1 MTTLIEKSILNE
13 RLEKS
18 RSGIYADTSENRRKH
33 RVGQKYGS
41 EKKEEEKPE
50 KTDPNKM
57 SPEQQLEA
65 INKVIAAINEGKLKL
80 PPEEINT
87 LVAKKTMAEEA
98 VKQAKGEKKPEE
110 KEESKKEATKPEAKS
125 EGKKEDKINQEPNT
139 YITPENSEGYVRNLN
154 KLLDVKGYFA
164 YATRT
169 GGIEIYKKGDRK
181 SLGNLKASIIATD
194 YISWGPNENLKDML
208 EPLIK
213 EALSSAPSILDKL
226 IDISVDFNKEDL
238 KSLDDKSLNELK
250 DKLREKYN
258 KEDKLERRAFK
269 RHGYFTANPE
279 SAKYNDRLRAV
290 ENEIKKRAESK
301 NEPEKNEK
309 PEPKQEASGK
319 ASDPIYQ
326 VQQKKKEASKRY
338 DSKREE
344 ARQKYDKEAD
354 EIRSEI
360 DKLYESDHPD
370 AAKKRK
376 ELWNTLKEKTNKYDA
391 ETTRLKDEYEAEY
404 KKLDEAED
412 KLYDQ
417 RQKEETSEEVKES
430 YTRVKFEDVPN
441 SGKVNLKK
449 YLSDK
454 VKRTADENLGILSKV
469 STENLKKMEAGL
481 VKEFNSQFGSLSKSR
496 RAEKLY
502 SIMKVKSELENRKQE
517 EIKKYQK
524 YTSSLD
530 DNTLL
535 SIGYD
540 LNEEIRKLSSR
551 GFSTLDQQE
560 EVLKKISELSVK
572 RQINEDEQ
580 RKRMDKL
587 NNLSDETRVN
597 KKGELAKRGN
607 ENQKTDKTKEEE
619 TSKNIKK
626 AVEEVSANFKNLADE
641 VDKNGWNMQYI
652 KYGDVD
658 SFNFDEK
665 DSTLTVYATG
675 KGYGNTAPTKTELT
689 QKDWDEYN
697 KTAKWVTNFRGERE
711 PVTTDA
717 HGAITIAK
725 ELKNKGIDVKKIVVV
740 KEYD

>member
-65 INKVIAAINEGKLKL
+65 INKVIAAVNEGKLKL

-125 EGKKEDKINQEPNT
+125 EGKQ
-139 YITPENSEGYVRNLN
+139 
-154 KLLDVKGYFA
+154 
-164 YATRT
+164 YAPM
-169 GGIEIYKKGDRK
+169 D
-181 SLGNLKASIIATD
+181 
-194 YISWGPNENLKDML
+194 
-208 EPLIK
+208 IK
-213 EALSSAPSILDKL
+213 EAKKELVGKKITFKEYFFDG
-226 IDISVDFNKEDL
+226 VD
-238 KSLDDKSLNELK
+238 SYK
-250 DKLREKYN
+250 DAE
-258 KEDKLERRAFK
+258 
-269 RHGYFTANPE
+269 G
-279 SAKYNDRLRAV
+279 
-290 ENEIKKRAESK
+290 EIKKVRLYGKEKQPIAEIDFPNGDGITISLEQLDKRKAMQYEIEFNDSK
-301 NEPEKNEK
+301 SE
-309 PEPKQEASGK
+309 EPKQEASGQASEADKDDLREARRKLSYLQDNEERLIKRDGKERYEERLKQAKDEVAELKGEEPQEETKSEPKKEESRGEKKTDK

-326 VQQKKKEASKRY
+326 VQQKKKEASKKY

-449 YLSDK
+449 YLSEK
-454 VKRTADENLGILSKV
+454 VRQGVDEKWSNIKNIP
-469 STENLKKMEAGL
+469 TDNLKKMEKGL
-481 VKEFNSQFGSLSKSR
+481 VNDLNKNFEAIKKSQ
-496 RAEKLY
+496 RAELLY
-502 SIMKVKSELENRKQE
+502 SIMKVKGELE
-517 EIKKYQK
+517 
-524 YTSSLD
+524 
-530 DNTLL
+530 
-535 SIGYD
+535 
-540 LNEEIRKLSSR
+540 
-551 GFSTLDQQE
+551 
-560 EVLKKISELSVK
+560 
-572 RQINEDEQ
+572 
-580 RKRMDKL
+580 
-587 NNLSDETRVN
+587 
-597 KKGELAKRGN
+597 KRGK
-607 ENQKTDKTKEEE
+607 ESQKKE
-619 TSKNIKK
+619 
-626 AVEEVSANFKNLADE
+626 
-641 VDKNGWNMQYI
+641 
-652 KYGDVD
+652 
-658 SFNFDEK
+658 
-665 DSTLTVYATG
+665 
-675 KGYGNTAPTKTELT
+675 
-689 QKDWDEYN
+689 
-697 KTAKWVTNFRGERE
+697 
-711 PVTTDA
+711 
-717 HGAITIAK
+717 
-725 ELKNKGIDVKKIVVV
+725 
-740 KEYD
+740 

>member
-18 RSGIYADTSENRRKH
+18 RSGTYSDTSENRRKH

-65 INKVIAAINEGKLKL
+65 INKVIAAVNEGKLKL

-125 EGKKEDKINQEPNT
+125 EGKQ
-139 YITPENSEGYVRNLN
+139 
-154 KLLDVKGYFA
+154 
-164 YATRT
+164 YAPM
-169 GGIEIYKKGDRK
+169 D
-181 SLGNLKASIIATD
+181 
-194 YISWGPNENLKDML
+194 
-208 EPLIK
+208 IK
-213 EALSSAPSILDKL
+213 EAKKELVGKKITFKEYFFDG
-226 IDISVDFNKEDL
+226 VD
-238 KSLDDKSLNELK
+238 SYK
-250 DKLREKYN
+250 DAE
-258 KEDKLERRAFK
+258 
-269 RHGYFTANPE
+269 G
-279 SAKYNDRLRAV
+279 
-290 ENEIKKRAESK
+290 EIKKVRLYGKEKQPIAEIDFPNGDGITISLEQLDKRKAMQYEIEFNDSK
-301 NEPEKNEK
+301 SE
-309 PEPKQEASGK
+309 EPKQEASGQASEADKEDLREARKKLAYLQDNEERLIKRDGKEKYEERLKQAKDEVAKLKGEEEPQEETKSEPKKEESRGEKKTDK

-326 VQQKKKEASKRY
+326 VQQKKKEASKKY

-449 YLSDK
+449 YLSEK
-454 VKRTADENLGILSKV
+454 VRQGVDEKWSNIKNIP
-469 STENLKKMEAGL
+469 TDNLKKMEKGL
-481 VKEFNSQFGSLSKSR
+481 VNDLNKNFEAIKKSQ
-496 RAEKLY
+496 RAELLY
-502 SIMKVKSELENRKQE
+502 SIMKVKGELE
-517 EIKKYQK
+517 
-524 YTSSLD
+524 
-530 DNTLL
+530 
-535 SIGYD
+535 
-540 LNEEIRKLSSR
+540 
-551 GFSTLDQQE
+551 
-560 EVLKKISELSVK
+560 
-572 RQINEDEQ
+572 
-580 RKRMDKL
+580 
-587 NNLSDETRVN
+587 
-597 KKGELAKRGN
+597 KRGK
-607 ENQKTDKTKEEE
+607 ESQKKE
-619 TSKNIKK
+619 
-626 AVEEVSANFKNLADE
+626 
-641 VDKNGWNMQYI
+641 
-652 KYGDVD
+652 
-658 SFNFDEK
+658 
-665 DSTLTVYATG
+665 
-675 KGYGNTAPTKTELT
+675 
-689 QKDWDEYN
+689 
-697 KTAKWVTNFRGERE
+697 
-711 PVTTDA
+711 
-717 HGAITIAK
+717 
-725 ELKNKGIDVKKIVVV
+725 
-740 KEYD
+740 

>member
-110 KEESKKEATKPEAKS
+110 KEESKKEATKPETKAEAAASLSPMLKQYYDLKAKYPNALLLCRSGDFYHTYSNDAEKAAKILGITLTRSNRTKDIEGKPLGMAGFPSHALDIYLPKLIRAGERVAIYDQLEAFKERTRDEKIKENEAQEEPKKEATKPEAKS
-125 EGKKEDKINQEPNT
+125 EGEKEDKINQKPNT

-154 KLLDVKGYFA
+154 KLLDTKGYFA
-164 YATRT
+164 HATRT

-269 RHGYFTANPE
+269 RHRYFTANPE
-279 SAKYNDRLRAV
+279 SAKYDDRLRAV

-326 VQQKKKEASKRY
+326 VQQKKKEASKKY

-441 SGKVNLKK
+441 SGNVNLKK

-540 LNEEIRKLSSR
+540 LGEEIRKLSSR
-551 GFSTLDQQE
+551 GFSTLEQQE

-587 NNLSDETRVN
+587 N
-597 KKGELAKRGN
+597 
-607 ENQKTDKTKEEE
+607 
-619 TSKNIKK
+619 
-626 AVEEVSANFKNLADE
+626 
-641 VDKNGWNMQYI
+641 
-652 KYGDVD
+652 
-658 SFNFDEK
+658 
-665 DSTLTVYATG
+665 
-675 KGYGNTAPTKTELT
+675 
-689 QKDWDEYN
+689 
-697 KTAKWVTNFRGERE
+697 
-711 PVTTDA
+711 
-717 HGAITIAK
+717 
-725 ELKNKGIDVKKIVVV
+725 
-740 KEYD
+740 

>member
-98 VKQAKGEKKPEE
+98 VKQAKGEKKESEE
-110 KEESKKEATKPEAKS
+110 AKKETTKAEAAASLSPILKQYYDLKAKYPNALLLCRSGDFYETYSNDAEKAAKILGITLTRSNRTKDIEGKPLSMAGFPSHALDIYLPKLIRAGERVAIYDQLEAPKERTRNEKMKEIEAQEEPKKEESRGEKK
-125 EGKKEDKINQEPNT
+125 
-139 YITPENSEGYVRNLN
+139 
-154 KLLDVKGYFA
+154 
-164 YATRT
+164 
-169 GGIEIYKKGDRK
+169 
-181 SLGNLKASIIATD
+181 TD
-194 YISWGPNENLKDML
+194 
-208 EPLIK
+208 
-213 EALSSAPSILDKL
+213 
-226 IDISVDFNKEDL
+226 
-238 KSLDDKSLNELK
+238 
-250 DKLREKYN
+250 
-258 KEDKLERRAFK
+258 
-269 RHGYFTANPE
+269 
-279 SAKYNDRLRAV
+279 
-290 ENEIKKRAESK
+290 
-301 NEPEKNEK
+301 
-309 PEPKQEASGK
+309 K

-326 VQQKKKEASKRY
+326 VQQKKKEASKKY

-391 ETTRLKDEYEAEY
+391 ETSRLKDEYEAEY

-481 VKEFNSQFGSLSKSR
+481 VKEFNSQFDDLPKSR

-502 SIMKVKSELENRKQE
+502 SIMKVKA
-517 EIKKYQK
+517 
-524 YTSSLD
+524 
-530 DNTLL
+530 
-535 SIGYD
+535 
-540 LNEEIRKLSSR
+540 
-551 GFSTLDQQE
+551 
-560 EVLKKISELSVK
+560 
-572 RQINEDEQ
+572 
-580 RKRMDKL
+580 
-587 NNLSDETRVN
+587 
-597 KKGELAKRGN
+597 ELAKRGK
-607 ENQKTDKTKEEE
+607 ENQKTDKTKEE
-619 TSKNIKK
+619 TSKSEDKSRVEGKIIAEDKNKKTNSNKNIKK

-652 KYGDVD
+652 KYGDID

-675 KGYGNTAPTKTELT
+675 KGYGNTEPTKTELT

-725 ELKNKGIDVKKIVVV
+725 ELKDKGIDVKKIVVV